1 MNSKRR
7 LTRSSKRI
15 LTGVLG
21 GIAAYFGISA
31 ALVRIIFVI
40 LTIYPGHILFGLLVY
55 LLLTVLI
62 PEDSG
67 TMHHSGFWGMGQQ
80 SRSRK
85 ELHDVTEED
94 TDKK

>member
-31 ALVRIIFVI
+31 TLVRIIFVI

-62 PEDSG
+62 PECCMYYLAYKFVYES
-67 TMHHSGFWGMGQQ
+67 
-80 SRSRK
+80 
-85 ELHDVTEED
+85 
-94 TDKK
+94 